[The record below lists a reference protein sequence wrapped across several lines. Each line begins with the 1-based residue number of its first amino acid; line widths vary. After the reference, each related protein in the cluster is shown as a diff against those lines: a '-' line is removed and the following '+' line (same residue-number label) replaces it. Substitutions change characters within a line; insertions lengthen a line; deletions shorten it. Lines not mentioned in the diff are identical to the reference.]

1 MTASTESRGQRAAL
15 ARALDPG
22 TIVNAFM
29 LEVALDARDPDWR
42 ERDPYSSPLPPA
54 AVRALEFVAELGM

>member
-1 MTASTESRGQRAAL
+1 VTESTERGRRATL

-22 TIVNAFM
+22 VIVNAFV

-42 ERDPYSSPLPPA
+42 DRDRYSSPLPPA
-54 AVRALEFVAELGM
+54 AVRALEFVAELGI